1 MTENT
6 DQILHEL
13 GYEVKKLE
21 YKIED
26 LKFDQS
32 YNTQIKPVTV
42 APKTPNVPQGR
53 DTFQTP
59 NYAVDLLVPF
69 IPKNIK
75 NIWECAAGEGK
86 IAQRLSEYGSWVG
99 YKNRLDG
106 EGFHIFTTDIRQSSL
121 GRNTIYNFINGGELP
136 FVVRQWILASEPF
149 AIITNP
155 PFSIKEEFIEK
166 AFGYKVPFAFLI
178 NADYSGKQ
186 IDWIRRGCEKIIPN
200 RRIDYITPTG
210 RNGKTSSSQFHSM
223 WLTYGFNIGRTETFV
238 ELSLKDKKENI

>member
-1 MTENT
+1 MSQRT
-6 DQILHEL
+6 DELVEEL
-13 GYEVKKLE
+13 GFKVPT
-21 YKIED
+21 IND
-26 LKFDQS
+26 LRFDQS

-59 NYAVDLLVPF
+59 NYATDLLIPF
-69 IPKNIK
+69 IPKKITH
-75 NIWECAAGEGK
+75 IWECAAGEGK
-86 IAQRLSEYGSWVG
+86 IVNVLKSHEYNVVYSDI
-99 YKNRLDG
+99 RG
-106 EGFHIFTTDIRQSSL
+106 EGIANHNFL
-121 GRNTIYNFINGGELP
+121 GDSYNAGLLWFID
-136 FVVRQWILASEPF
+136 SYKDSM

-155 PFSIKEEFIEK
+155 PFSVKEEFIEK
-166 AFGYKVPFAFLI
+166 AFFYKVPFAFLI

-186 IDWIRRGCEKIIPN
+186 IDWINRGCEKIIPN

-223 WLTYGFNIGRTETFV
+223 WLTYGFNLGRTEIFV